1 MESPTDKFAI
11 FIVKYGPRII
21 MEQLVHKVLTQI
33 EYEAL
38 RDFVPFAQFKKRD
51 KHTWRSVNF
60 SKVAGFVT
68 NRAIHHI

>member
-1 MESPTDKFAI
+1 
-11 FIVKYGPRII
+11 

-38 RDFVPFAQFKKRD
+38 RDFVPFAQFRKRD